1 MPVLMSSRGTRL
13 SHRRTSRTQRSW
25 FEEASRAMTRSN
37 YRRFATGRKNSLDTF
52 TFDMGFRSQ
61 KSFGCPWQ

>member
-1 MPVLMSSRGTRL
+1 MSITMLPAFWETKRL
-13 SHRRTSRTQRSW
+13 TIRDADL
-25 FEEASRAMTRSN
+25 EEASRARTRSN